1 MKRWILYI
9 ATVALLSTTSFRGTD
24 IAKLAP
30 VEVVWLAEEDGQVLL
45 MTDTEDVGRG
55 AYVQEALAAMKD
67 AALGTVF
74 LDTADY
80 LIVETGAET
89 FLDQIA
95 AVLRPSCMVCR
106 AKQVPD
112 LKKASQFLSAH
123 EPDVT
128 LRQWQND
135 GGRLPLLQEEERSF
149 VWDEP

>member
-9 ATVALLSTTSFRGTD
+9 ALVLLSAIPFQGTD
-24 IAKLAP
+24 ISKLAP

-45 MTDTEDVGRG
+45 MTDTEDVGQG
-55 AYVQEALAAMKD
+55 ADVAEALSDMKAAAK
-67 AALGTVF
+67 GTIF

-80 LIVETGAET
+80 LIVENGAEG
-89 FLDQIA
+89 FLNQITD
-95 AVLRPSCMVCR
+95 VLRPSCMVCR
-106 AKQVPD
+106 TKQVPD
-112 LKKASQFLSAH
+112 LKEAAEFLLAH

-135 GGRLPLLQEEERSF
+135 GRELPLLKEAERSF

>member
-1 MKRWILYI
+1 MKRWVLYI
-9 ATVALLSTTSFRGTD
+9 AAVALLSTTSFRGTD

-45 MTDTEDVGRG
+45 MTDTEDTGKG
-55 AYVQEALAAMKD
+55 ADVREALTDMKA

-80 LIVETGAET
+80 LIVETGAEK
-89 FLDQIA
+89 FLEQIA
-95 AVLRPSCMVCR
+95 EVLRPSCMVCR

-112 LKKASQFLSAH
+112 LKKAAEFLSIH
-123 EPDVT
+123 EPNVT

-135 GGRLPLLQEEERSF
+135 GRELPLLKEEKRSF
-149 VWDEP
+149 VWNEP